1 MIDIFQEMGNG
12 GGGGGGGGEASNMNR
27 AEANIS

>member
-1 MIDIFQEMGNG
+1 MIDIFQEMGN
-12 GGGGGGGGEASNMNR
+12 GGGGGGGEASNMNR